1 MVPKDLHYSKEH
13 EWVRIEGGVAIV
25 GITDFAA
32 EQLGD
37 IVFVELPD
45 IGRTVAQGEP
55 VGVIESVKAV
65 SDLFCPVAGDIV
77 EVNGE
82 LAGRPELLNTDPFG
96 AGWLLRVT
104 TSDKGDIDRL
114 LDAAA
119 YEALTA
125 TA

>member
-1 MVPKDLHYSKEH
+1 MVSKDLHYSKEH

-96 AGWLLRVT
+96 SGWLLRVT